1 MGRLF
6 AYYILFSM
14 LIYDSKNH
22 LDRFNLFKST
32 PAEHEIRV
40 TMWSVTK
47 PFLNSQLIFY
57 SKYFVFAR
65 WFRKCQFILILC
77 DENTLMEK
85 GRWFKKVPKH
95 A

>member
-57 SKYFVFAR
+57 AAMISQKLFKIF
-65 WFRKCQFILILC
+65 CLC
-77 DENTLMEK
+77 
-85 GRWFKKVPKH
+85 KVVQKMSIYPH
-95 A
+95 FM

>member
-40 TMWSVTK
+40 TILPPN
-47 PFLNSQLIFY
+47 PFLNSLSIFY
-57 SKYFVFAR
+57 ALMISQNLLKIVQKFGKVVQKMAIFPH
-65 WFRKCQFILILC
+65 FMQGLLI
-77 DENTLMEK
+77 
-85 GRWFKKVPKH
+85 
-95 A
+95 

>member
-40 TMWSVTK
+40 TMLPPN
-47 PFLNSQLIFY
+47 PFLNSLSIFY
-57 SKYFVFAR
+57 VTMISQNLFKIVFPR
-65 WFRKCQFILILC
+65 NRYI
-77 DENTLMEK
+77 T
-85 GRWFKKVPKH
+85 
-95 A
+95 